1 MKQKRVEM
9 YGFGKDYRAAM
20 AAHPEDTELVYEACV
35 YDVSLMQY
43 ASEAMKDKKK
53 LVLSIAGNDYLRWK
67 GSELLNYVSER
78 LKDDEDVVMAC
89 MKLGERAFTYASDRI
104 KNSYQLALAAAT
116 SGITALECV
125 GEKLRDNKE
134 FVMEVY
140 QKTKAKNFLKFYFVS
155 DRLRDDEDVVRLYCQ
170 TGKHFPYAS
179 ERLRDFRDIALS
191 ACIDDGNAFQYVSER
206 LRDDEEFVME
216 VLKNRKNTGYLRYV
230 SERLCDY
237 KEFALEVF
245 TGTGDTKGLQYVSKR
260 LLDDEE
266 FMLEVMK
273 RTGNSAGFQY
283 VSEWLRDEKKF
294 VLEVCKSTGNAN
306 TLKYVSERLRD
317 DEEVIEVFCQ
327 LSADSLEYA
336 SERIKQK
343 KEFVLPLCKMDS
355 HVFGYVNKYFS
366 DDTDFAEALLQ
377 DANAMSEYKLNW
389 VSDRLRGDKT
399 YIMRWCKVVGSAIQY
414 ASEELKNDPDVCRT
428 ALKHGADLEMLGE
441 DARDDFDIVYLGV
454 KKNGY
459 SLEYAS
465 ERLKND
471 FIITLT
477 ALNGHFPHF
486 EYWYFDS
493 WDGYHAYDIFEYVGE
508 GLKQNPQFAKIVALA
523 FLKTSYGQKY
533 SYEEL
538 MTEPLQVF
546 EILKKE
552 RDKLEL
558 REGCKPAEVLD
569 FTEVLKTLLSD
580 NEK

>member
-20 AAHPEDTELVYEACV
+20 AAHPEDDELVYEACV
-35 YDVSLMQY
+35 YDVSLMQH
-43 ASEAMKDKKK
+43 ASEAMKDNKE
-53 LVLSIAGNDYLRWK
+53 LVMRIAGNDYLRWK

-89 MKLGERAFTYASDRI
+89 MKLGESAFTYASDRI

-116 SGITALECV
+116 PGITALECV

-140 QKTKAKNFLKFYFVS
+140 QKTEAKNFLKFYFVS

-216 VLKNRKNTGYLRYV
+216 VLRNRKNTGYLRYV
-230 SERLCDY
+230 SERLRDY

-245 TGTGDTKGLQYVSKR
+245 ISTGDTKGLQYVSER
-260 LLDDEE
+260 LRDDEE
-266 FMLEVMK
+266 FVLEIMK
-273 RTGNSAGFQY
+273 RTGNAKGFQ
-283 VSEWLRDEKKF
+283 
-294 VLEVCKSTGNAN
+294 
-306 TLKYVSERLRD
+306 YVSERLRD
-317 DEEVIEVFCQ
+317 DDEVIEVFCQ

-377 DANAMSEYKLNW
+377 DANGMSEYQLSW
-389 VSDRLRGDKT
+389 VSDRLRGDKA
-399 YIMRWCKVVGSAIQY
+399 YIMRWCKVCGSAIQY

-486 EYWYFDS
+486 KYWYFDS

-508 GLKQNPQFAKIVALA
+508 GLKQNPKFAKIVALA

-538 MTEPLQVF
+538 MAEPLQIF
-546 EILKKE
+546 EILEKE

-558 REGCKPAEVLD
+558 RESGKPAEVLD
-569 FTEVLKTLLSD
+569 FTEVLKTLMAD
-580 NEK
+580 K